1 MREARLVHP
10 GGDAVNP
17 LFFGSSA
24 QPLYGVYHAPKARV
38 GRQTGVVLCNSF
50 GQEYMRS
57 HRAFRQ
63 VALSLCKAG
72 FHVFRF
78 DYQGTGDSSG
88 ECSAFTL
95 AGAAH
100 DTEQAIQELQ
110 DMADVEKVALFGL
123 RLGGAVA
130 AQVAQQREEVTTLVL
145 WDAVA
150 DGATYLSE
158 LHNNSMAEAGAVH
171 GGRGDLAVMG
181 FPVPAT
187 MQQELSALRFGA
199 DAPSRRLQTLVVS
212 DTETSDAQ
220 AFAAWS
226 EAGGQ
231 AAARLIAPLPGRWDE
246 VDNWGSAMIPQEA
259 IRSIVEWITN
269 EVR

>member
-1 MREARLVHP
+1 VREARHIDTGRDP
-10 GGDAVNP
+10 VNP
-17 LFFGSSA
+17 MFFGSSA

-63 VALSLCKAG
+63 VALLLCKAG

-88 ECSAFTL
+88 ECAEFTL
-95 AGAAH
+95 AGAVQ

-110 DMADVEKVALFGL
+110 DMADVETVALFGL

-130 AQVAQQREEVTTLVL
+130 ARVAQRREEVTTLVL

-158 LHNNSMAEAGAVH
+158 LRGNALAEAGAARQGD
-171 GGRGDLAVMG
+171 GGLAVMG
-181 FPVPAT
+181 FPVPVM
-187 MQQELSALRFGA
+187 MQQELTALRF
-199 DAPSRRLQTLVVS
+199 DATSPSRRVKALVVS
-212 DTETSDAQ
+212 DTDTSDAR
-220 AFAAWS
+220 ACAAWCA
-226 EAGGQ
+226 AGGQ
-231 AAARLIAPLPGRWDE
+231 AADTLIAPLPGRWDE
-246 VDNWGSAMIPQEA
+246 VDNWGSAMIPQDA
-259 IRSIVEWITN
+259 IRSIVEWITT